1 MQINVSFKHVL
12 LPYKTSVK
20 GSGECKGIEKDCYKI
35 GHLTPITIK
44 TKLRINKMRIQMRIN
59 Y

>member
-44 TKLRINKMRIQMRIN
+44 TKSSSDEN
-59 Y
+59 